1 MSGKP
6 VRVMIADDHSLV
18 RLGMIQLLSHEPDVE
33 ICGEAQSVAE
43 ALKVAGE
50 LQPDVLVVDL
60 TFGDGTG
67 IELIKQLRTRDRNV
81 KIIVSTMHDES
92 LFGERCFRAGASGFV
107 NKEEASE
114 KVIDAIRSVM
124 AGKLYLS
131 PRLADRVLNRALG
144 GTEMRKTS
152 ALDSLTDRELE
163 VFAMIGRGLTT
174 RQIAEKLFLSHK
186 TIESYRENIKSK
198 LRLRN
203 AAELNRHAVQW
214 ALEGARE
221 PASPT
226 T

>member
-1 MSGKP
+1 MNGKRT
-6 VRVMIADDHSLV
+6 RVMIADDHSLV
-18 RLGMIQLLSHEPDVE
+18 RLGMRELLSHEADVQ
-33 ICGEAQSVAE
+33 ICGEAASVAD
-43 ALKVAGE
+43 ALRLATE
-50 LQPDVLVVDL
+50 LTPDVIVVDL

-67 IELIKQLRTRDRNV
+67 IEFIKQLRLRDRNV
-81 KIIVSTMHDES
+81 KMIVSTMHDES
-92 LFGERCFRAGASGFV
+92 LFGERCFRAGAAGFV

-114 KVIDAIRSVM
+114 KVVEAIRSVM

-144 GTEMRKTS
+144 GTEVRQTS

-174 RQIAEKLFLSHK
+174 RQIAEKLYLSHK

-214 ALEGARE
+214 ALEGTHEATPQE
-221 PASPT
+221 
-226 T
+226 

>member
-1 MSGKP
+1 MNGKP
-6 VRVMIADDHSLV
+6 TRVMIADDHSLV
-18 RLGMIQLLSHEPDVE
+18 RLGMRELLSHEPDIE
-33 ICGEAQSVAE
+33 ICGEAASVAD
-43 ALKVAGE
+43 ALKMALE
-50 LQPDVLVVDL
+50 LTPDVIVVDL

-67 IELIKQLRTRDRNV
+67 IEFIKQLRLRDRNV
-81 KIIVSTMHDES
+81 KMIVSTMHDES
-92 LFGERCFRAGASGFV
+92 LFGERCFRAGAAGFV

-114 KVIDAIRSVM
+114 KVVEAIRSVM
-124 AGKLYLS
+124 SGKLYLS

-144 GTEMRKTS
+144 GNEVRPTS

-174 RQIAEKLFLSHK
+174 RQIAEKLYLSHK

-214 ALEGARE
+214 ALEGTHE
-221 PASPT
+221 PASQE
-226 T
+226 